1 MGRGRD
7 PARERGVAYVIPE
20 PDHAGDGGPAV
31 LAKPVHVQKYRYPSG
46 TLVVIAACV
55 LTI

>member
-1 MGRGRD
+1 LGRGRD